1 MAVTPPTGPPGDGWP
16 TVARAARSL
25 PGTPVRMLCTD
36 TAAGDQRGLVRE
48 PGSPARLPGMPP
60 VPLYG
65 ARQVHGARVLVVTG
79 AFEAGAEVEAV
90 ARAGMPS
97 AGGACDVEDVAS
109 VTGIGLN
116 AGGLE
121 HRLGKVLG
129 VPGLDVAPWRWLD
142 GSAPEGDAV
151 VARGTGRAA
160 VVLTADC
167 VPLVV
172 GSADGIFA
180 AVHVGW
186 RGLVAGVVEAVAET
200 FARLGARDP
209 VAALGPSIGP
219 CCYGFSPED
228 LAVVAR
234 RTAGSGLSTTR
245 SGAPALD
252 LPAAVR
258 SVAQASGLAVTASRE
273 PCTACSGMYFSHRAR
288 RDEARQ
294 ATVVWCE
301 TPHGR
306 DQAVRCP

>member
-1 MAVTPPTGPPGDGWP
+1 
-16 TVARAARSL
+16 
-25 PGTPVRMLCTD
+25 
-36 TAAGDQRGLVRE
+36 
-48 PGSPARLPGMPP
+48 MPP
-60 VPLYG
+60 LPLYG

-79 AFEAGAEVEAV
+79 SFEAEAV
-90 ARAGMPS
+90 AEAGRS
-97 AGGACDVEDVAS
+97 GVVDVRRSGAAEVRRTLADEADRSGAGEAGGVESLAS
-109 VTGIGLN
+109 VTGTALN
-116 AGGLE
+116 AEGQE
-121 HRLGKVLG
+121 HRLGMDLRVRG
-129 VPGLDVAPWRWLD
+129 VDVAPWRWLD
-142 GSAPEGDAV
+142 GAAPEGDAV

-172 GSADGIFA
+172 GSADGTFA

-200 FARLGARDP
+200 FARLEVPDP

-219 CCYGFSPED
+219 CCYGFSPDD

-234 RTAGSGLSTTR
+234 RTGGSALGATR
-245 SGAPALD
+245 SGGPALD

-258 SVAQASGLAVTASRE
+258 FVAQASGLTVAASTE
-273 PCTACSGMYFSHRAR
+273 PCTACSGRYFSYRAR

-301 TPHGR
+301 MPHGD
-306 DQAVRCP
+306 DQVVRCL